1 LIRGILFDMRALVYG
16 PSGADFLSEVLRG
29 EGISVE
35 PVEVTDALQRMPQE
49 LKGARTAMRTEE
61 QENDYHR
68 AMLPVLLEALG
79 VADATDALVMRLVE
93 TVHQYSAY
101 YSLYPE
107 ALSVLE
113 ELKQRGCTMAVVANW
128 EPSLQRFIREFELE
142 GYVTAAVSSLE
153 VGVAKPDPYIFAQA
167 LKAAGLKEAETVHV
181 GPDLTEDVT
190 GAMAADIRPVW
201 LNRTGIPTGHE
212 VLSITDLRGLL
223 LLVPKAGE

>member
-35 PVEVTDALQRMPQE
+35 PVEVTDALRRLPQE

-79 VADATDALVMRLVE
+79 VADATDALVLRLVE
-93 TVHQYSAY
+93 AVHQYSAY

-107 ALSVLE
+107 VLTVLE
-113 ELKQRGCTMAVVANW
+113 ELKQRGATLAVVANW
-128 EPSLQRFIREFELE
+128 EPSLHRFIREFELD
-142 GYVTAAVSSLE
+142 GYFAAVVPSLA
-153 VGVAKPDPYIFAQA
+153 VGVAKPDPFIFGQA
-167 LKAAGLKEAETVHV
+167 LKAAGLKVNEALHV
-181 GPDLTEDVT
+181 GPDLNEDVA